1 LLNLEL
7 EDLEMLPGTEQA
19 RETPDKKTR
28 YQFTELDHSNE
39 FNSIPDIKNKAD
51 G

>member
-7 EDLEMLPGTEQA
+7 EDLEMLPGTQQV

-28 YQFTELDHSNE
+28 YQFTELDQSNE
-39 FNSIPDIKNKAD
+39 FNSTPDIQNKAR